1 MAVKDSRTLRA
12 WLRLLSSPLDR
23 RVLAELCGA
32 VGNPEELLGLG
43 NAELGARFSMSPKQL
58 KQLRTETHV
67 ATIDAQLASMDRLAI
82 DLIPVADPEYPRPL
96 FELSVRPPAL
106 FVRGKLEGYDAL
118 GVGIVGPRDA
128 TPYGLQMTE
137 RLCREFAPVLTIVSG
152 AAMGV
157 DSRAHATA
165 LDAGG
170 RTIGVLGCGIDVD
183 YPAVNRALRE
193 RISAGTQGALVSIFS
208 PGTPPLPG
216 HFPMRNVILAGLSL
230 AVVVVEAGSRSGAL
244 TTARAAGEEGRH
256 VYAVPRDVTRANS
269 AGSNN
274 LLRDGASVCTCAADV
289 LSDLEGMLHG
299 TLRAFLDQ
307 RQGRGQGATNTAPPT
322 SGAAPGLEHDLLRRI
337 QHHPISHDQLVAT
350 LVPET
355 ASIGQLANAILM
367 LEMKGLIRQDP
378 GRIYA
383 PA

>member
-1 MAVKDSRTLRA
+1 MAVQETRTLRA

-32 VGNPEELLGLG
+32 VGDPEELLGLSD
-43 NAELGARFSMSPKQL
+43 AELAARFNIAPKQL
-58 KQLRTETHV
+58 AQLRTEKR
-67 ATIDAQLASMDRLAI
+67 AASIDAQLAAMDRFAI
-82 DLIPVADPEYPRPL
+82 QLIPVADPEYPRPL
-96 FELSVRPPAL
+96 FQLSIRPPAL
-106 FVRGKLEGYDAL
+106 FVRGQLEVFDAL
-118 GVGIVGPRDA
+118 SIGIVGPRDA
-128 TPYGLQMTE
+128 TPYGIQMTE

-183 YPAVNRALRE
+183 YPALNRPLRE
-193 RISAGTQGALVSIFS
+193 RIAAGAQGALVSTFA
-208 PGTPPLPG
+208 PGTPPLRG

-230 AVVVVEAGSRSGAL
+230 AVVVVEAGARSGAL
-244 TTARAAGEEGRH
+244 TTARAASEEGRQ
-256 VYAVPRDVTRANS
+256 VYAVPGDVTRANS
-269 AGSNN
+269 AGSNS

-289 LSDLEGMLHG
+289 LGDLEGMLHG
-299 TLRAFLDQ
+299 SLRTLLDQ
-307 RQGRGQGATNTAPPT
+307 RQGRGQGVAAAASSPAAP
-322 SGAAPGLEHDLLRRI
+322 APGLERDLLRRI
-337 QHHPISHDQLVAT
+337 QHHPISHDQLVAA

-355 ASIGQLANAILM
+355 ASIGELANAVLM

-383 PA
+383 PI